1 MKKLEEG
8 VDMPMDNNGPVCSI
22 CEQGDMGLFGDPL
35 TEADQ
40 LKLKNEEEKKKET
53 EADEK

>member
-1 MKKLEEG
+1 
-8 VDMPMDNNGPVCSI
+8 
-22 CEQGDMGLFGDPL
+22 MGLFGDPL

-40 LKLKNEEEKKKET
+40 LKLKENEEKQKET